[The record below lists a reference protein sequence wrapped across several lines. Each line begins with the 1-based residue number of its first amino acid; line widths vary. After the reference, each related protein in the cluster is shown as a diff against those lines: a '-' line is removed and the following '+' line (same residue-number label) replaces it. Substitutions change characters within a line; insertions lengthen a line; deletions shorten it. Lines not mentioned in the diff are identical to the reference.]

1 MADLKKLRVCLSKD
15 LPLIT
20 DRDPQ
25 IIYFLYDKL
34 TVFLGQNLYSDPYVI
49 VEQMPSEP
57 INGMLY
63 FVLDGYVKVYIDY
76 GVKEIAQIENNEQL
90 ELLKQAGTTF
100 FVNAERRYLDLQRR
114 IITLP
119 YQNGSYE
126 LTVSAANNLILDKD
140 TVIAFNTETNQFDIV
155 GKRQDYDLV
164 FTSKY
169 RGEDTNTASVKVLD
183 NRISADIKISPGY
196 DNILRFVKDGLYAS
210 VSDRVPKKEFDNW
223 KFEFQKYKSSMEG
236 YLEELSKEI
245 ESTQSTISPETIT
258 IKIHEALENVYP
270 EIDEAMLVFED
281 ISLQLTEIEQ
291 RSKEYTDSEF
301 DSAYNKLYDM
311 ILEVTDDPW
320 ENFGEETTNINSSE

>member
-15 LPLIT
+15 LPLLT

-25 IIYFLYDKL
+25 YIYFLYDKL
-34 TVFLGQNLYSDPYVI
+34 TVFLGQSLYSDPYAI
-49 VEQMPSEP
+49 VEEMPTDP

-63 FVLDGYVKVYIDY
+63 FVFDGYVKVYIDY
-76 GVKEIAQIENNEQL
+76 SIKEIAQIENDEQL
-90 ELLKQAGTTF
+90 ELLKQTGTTF

-164 FTSKY
+164 FTTKY
-169 RGEDTNTASVKVLD
+169 RGKETNTASVTVSDNKV
-183 NRISADIKISPGY
+183 SADIKISSGY
-196 DNILRFVKDGLYAS
+196 DNILKFVKDGLYAN
-210 VSDRVPKKEFDNW
+210 VSDRVTKKEFDNW
-223 KFEFQKYKSSMEG
+223 KSEFQNYKSSMEE
-236 YLEELSKEI
+236 YLKELSDEM
-245 ESTQSTISPETIT
+245 ESSQSIVSPDAIT
-258 IKIHEALENVYP
+258 AKIQEALEDVYP
-270 EIDEAMLVFED
+270 EIDEALAAFEN
-281 ISLQLTEIEQ
+281 ISEQLSEIEK
-291 RSKEYTDSEF
+291 RSKDYTDSEF

-311 ILEVTDDPW
+311 ILEVTSDPW
-320 ENFGEETTNINSSE
+320 ENFGGETADDSSE